1 MTLIRIRVTDG
12 SLTQQF
18 FQNSIQI
25 RLKNQDLKSGLIKKI
40 KKEKLKKKIKKEKLK
55 NTKNN

>member
-40 KKEKLKKKIKKEKLK
+40 KKRKIKKRKLKKEKLK
-55 NTKNN
+55 KEN